1 MLSLVTIYFIYVKQS
16 CTFSTPFGPPNNKP
30 GSFIILLR
38 LSHISIGIKEKT
50 PMKVKSKTLINLA
63 KIFVFLKF
71 YGSKSPWANFIPMI
85 QLYYAMKVAAS
96 DKKQTVRAN

>member
-1 MLSLVTIYFIYVKQS
+1 
-16 CTFSTPFGPPNNKP
+16 
-30 GSFIILLR
+30 
-38 LSHISIGIKEKT
+38 
-50 PMKVKSKTLINLA
+50 MKVKSKTLINLA

-85 QLYYAMKVAAS
+85 QLYYAMKVAAR